1 MTSVRTDLNTTE
13 TSLTPLSAHEI
24 SAQLSTIQ
32 ATISGLQQQCSS
44 GWPHVLGSTSG
55 TVDQQS
61 YLMRIMQ
68 SHMANTSAVVSELRT
83 EVAAIKTKLHGLLS
97 SPGGVCS
104 GPMALSAFLLAISLV
119 AIIIIV
125 LASLGLA
132 GVLPQ
137 VAAILVNTANSIWA
151 IVSASIVTVICLI
164 SVLCISLIR
173 HHKPLPIETRLTG
186 N

>member
-13 TSLTPLSAHEI
+13 TSLPPLSAHEI

-32 ATISGLQQQCSS
+32 AAVSGLQQQYSA
-44 GWPHVLGSTSG
+44 GWTHVPGTASG
-55 TVDQQS
+55 TIDQS

-83 EVAAIKTKLHGLLS
+83 EVAAIKTKLHGLS
-97 SPGGVCS
+97 SPAGVCS

-164 SVLCISLIR
+164 SVLCVSLIR
-173 HHKPLPIETRLTG
+173 HNKPLPLETRLTG

>member
-1 MTSVRTDLNTTE
+1 
-13 TSLTPLSAHEI
+13 
-24 SAQLSTIQ
+24 
-32 ATISGLQQQCSS
+32 
-44 GWPHVLGSTSG
+44 
-55 TVDQQS
+55 
-61 YLMRIMQ
+61 
-68 SHMANTSAVVSELRT
+68 
-83 EVAAIKTKLHGLLS
+83 
-97 SPGGVCS
+97 
-104 GPMALSAFLLAISLV
+104 MALSAFLLAISLV

-164 SVLCISLIR
+164 SVLCVSLIR
-173 HHKPLPIETRLTG
+173 HNKPLPLETRLTG

>member
-13 TSLTPLSAHEI
+13 TSLPPLSAHEI

-32 ATISGLQQQCSS
+32 AAVSGLQQQYSA
-44 GWPHVLGSTSG
+44 GWTHVPGTASG
-55 TVDQQS
+55 TIEQS

-83 EVAAIKTKLHGLLS
+83 EVAAIKTKLHGLS
-97 SPGGVCS
+97 SLAGVCS

-164 SVLCISLIR
+164 SVLCVSLIR
-173 HHKPLPIETRLTG
+173 HNKPLPLETRLTG

>member
-13 TSLTPLSAHEI
+13 TSLPPLSAHEI

-32 ATISGLQQQCSS
+32 AAVSGLQQQYSS
-44 GWPHVLGSTSG
+44 GWTHVPGTASG
-55 TVDQQS
+55 TIDQS

-83 EVAAIKTKLHGLLS
+83 EVAAIKTKLHGLS
-97 SPGGVCS
+97 SPAGVCS

-164 SVLCISLIR
+164 SVLCVSLIR
-173 HHKPLPIETRLTG
+173 HNKPLPLETRLTG

>member
-13 TSLTPLSAHEI
+13 TSLPPLSAHEI

-32 ATISGLQQQCSS
+32 AAVSGLQQQYSA
-44 GWPHVLGSTSG
+44 GWTHVPGTASG
-55 TVDQQS
+55 TIDQS

-68 SHMANTSAVVSELRT
+68 SHIANTSAVVSELRT
-83 EVAAIKTKLHGLLS
+83 EVAAIKTKLHGLS
-97 SPGGVCS
+97 SPAGVCS

-164 SVLCISLIR
+164 SVLCVSLIR
-173 HHKPLPIETRLTG
+173 HNKPLPLETRLTG

>member
-13 TSLTPLSAHEI
+13 TSLPPLSAHEI

-32 ATISGLQQQCSS
+32 AAVSGLQQQYSA
-44 GWPHVLGSTSG
+44 GWTHVPGTASG
-55 TVDQQS
+55 TIDQS

-83 EVAAIKTKLHGLLS
+83 EVAAIKTKLHGLS
-97 SPGGVCS
+97 SPTGVCS

-164 SVLCISLIR
+164 SVLCVSLIR
-173 HHKPLPIETRLTG
+173 HNKPLPLETRLTG

>member
-1 MTSVRTDLNTTE
+1 MTSVRTDLNTTD
-13 TSLTPLSAHEI
+13 TSLPPLSAHEI

-32 ATISGLQQQCSS
+32 ATISGLQQQYSS
-44 GWPHVLGSTSG
+44 GWPHVPGSTSG
-55 TVDQQS
+55 TIDHS
-61 YLMRIMQ
+61 YLMRIVQ

-83 EVAAIKTKLHGLLS
+83 EVAAIKTKLHGLS
-97 SPGGVCS
+97 SPVGVCS

-119 AIIIIV
+119 AIIVIV

-164 SVLCISLIR
+164 SVLCVSLIR

>member
-1 MTSVRTDLNTTE
+1 
-13 TSLTPLSAHEI
+13 
-24 SAQLSTIQ
+24 
-32 ATISGLQQQCSS
+32 
-44 GWPHVLGSTSG
+44 
-55 TVDQQS
+55 
-61 YLMRIMQ
+61 
-68 SHMANTSAVVSELRT
+68 MANTSAVVSELRT
-83 EVAAIKTKLHGLLS
+83 EVAAIKTKLHGLS
-97 SPGGVCS
+97 SPAGVCS

-164 SVLCISLIR
+164 SVLCVSLIR
-173 HHKPLPIETRLTG
+173 HNKPLPLETRLTG

>member
-13 TSLTPLSAHEI
+13 TSLPPLSAHEI

-32 ATISGLQQQCSS
+32 AAVSGLKQQYSA
-44 GWPHVLGSTSG
+44 GWTHVPGTASG
-55 TVDQQS
+55 TIDQS

-83 EVAAIKTKLHGLLS
+83 EVAAIKTKLHGLS
-97 SPGGVCS
+97 SPAGVCS

-164 SVLCISLIR
+164 SVLCVSLIR
-173 HHKPLPIETRLTG
+173 HNKPLPLETRLTG

>member
-13 TSLTPLSAHEI
+13 TSLPPLSAHEI

-32 ATISGLQQQCSS
+32 AAISGLQQQYSA
-44 GWPHVLGSTSG
+44 GWTHLPGTASG
-55 TVDQQS
+55 TIEQS

-83 EVAAIKTKLHGLLS
+83 EVAAIKTKLHGLS
-97 SPGGVCS
+97 SPAGVCS

-164 SVLCISLIR
+164 SVLCVSLIR
-173 HHKPLPIETRLTG
+173 HNKPLPLETRLTG